1 MHLPNILKSK
11 GRRTTKA
18 AALIATQLNILYH
31 GCIVIIVMS
40 VLSSLSIAALVIGFI
55 KQGECPIQA
64 WIPRWLIIFGSV
76 GLGWCALFILMAIVK
91 MSCCHREEHCRAEN
105 CFMTGFCFLLIVFV
119 FFFSWMIAGS
129 VWVFTVRTRVQ
140 FEYPSDANYCQKL
153 VYNMAFGC
161 ILTQYGIIGL
171 ALCLTACC
179 FALVKI
185 CDRD

>member
-76 GLGWCALFILMAIVK
+76 GLGWCALFILM
-91 MSCCHREEHCRAEN
+91 
-105 CFMTGFCFLLIVFV
+105 
-119 FFFSWMIAGS
+119 GS